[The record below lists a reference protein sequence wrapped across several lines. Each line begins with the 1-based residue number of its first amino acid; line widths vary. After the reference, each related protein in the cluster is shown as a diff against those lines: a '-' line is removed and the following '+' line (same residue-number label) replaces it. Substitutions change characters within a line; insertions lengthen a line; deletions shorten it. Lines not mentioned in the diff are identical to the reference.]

1 VYWGMVRDVV
11 VEIAWRVVR
20 VYLGLGICERWRVT
34 RERRFMW
41 LFLLSQL
48 RISEEKM
55 MLYKVAWELH
65 IYWGM
70 LTSLQLRR

>member
-1 VYWGMVRDVV
+1 
-11 VEIAWRVVR
+11 
-20 VYLGLGICERWRVT
+20 
-34 RERRFMW
+34 MW

>member
-1 VYWGMVRDVV
+1 VNCARTVLEGDLGEMASYKGEAVHMV
-11 VEIAWRVVR
+11 
-20 VYLGLGICERWRVT
+20 GLLCW
-34 RERRFMW
+34 
-41 LFLLSQL
+41 SQL
-48 RISEEKM
+48 LISEEKM